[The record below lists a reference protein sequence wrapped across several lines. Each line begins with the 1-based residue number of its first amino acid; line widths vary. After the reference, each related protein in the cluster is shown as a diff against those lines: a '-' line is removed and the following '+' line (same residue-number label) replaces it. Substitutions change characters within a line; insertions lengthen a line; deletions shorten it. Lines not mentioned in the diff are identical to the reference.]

1 MIIETCTDRILLER
15 MLKAV
20 NSQIARTSKP
30 KEETEESEEPEEVV
44 DKFFL
49 KEISQEKEK
58 VEKRLKELNKI

>member
-20 NSQIARTSKP
+20 NSQIART
-30 KEETEESEEPEEVV
+30 EETKESEESEEPEEVV